1 MKKKTF
7 AYISI
12 VYAVCAALLNADNLY
27 FIGTGDSAGNLTL
40 NTNWGVDGSDPVANK
55 TPTVFD
61 DLFFDSRFDRTSST
75 VSIDWIGFQELK
87 SVTVKSDYCGVA
99 FRTAAPPDMRAIF
112 HSSREASLWGQSRR
126 RKRQAVRR
134 RNIAA

>member
-7 AYISI
+7 AYISF
-12 VYAVCAALLNADNLY
+12 VYAICAAPLNADNLY

-99 FRTAAPPDMRAIF
+99 SASNGLLQFKQWNGGIENPGFYSARGFCRRGLQSFR
-112 HSSREASLWGQSRR
+112 
-126 RKRQAVRR
+126 AV
-134 RNIAA
+134 